1 MKKNLLIGLLIGAS
15 LIFSGCSDK
24 KLNEKDKGAYTNG
37 TVSPGVVI
45 GQKLK
50 DFAIADQFGN
60 INTLTNKTKKSYICS
75 NKSFRT
81 CS

>member
-24 KLNEKDKGAYTNG
+24 KLNEKDKGAYTTG

-45 GQKLK
+45 GQ
-50 DFAIADQFGN
+50 
-60 INTLTNKTKKSYICS
+60 
-75 NKSFRT
+75 
-81 CS
+81 